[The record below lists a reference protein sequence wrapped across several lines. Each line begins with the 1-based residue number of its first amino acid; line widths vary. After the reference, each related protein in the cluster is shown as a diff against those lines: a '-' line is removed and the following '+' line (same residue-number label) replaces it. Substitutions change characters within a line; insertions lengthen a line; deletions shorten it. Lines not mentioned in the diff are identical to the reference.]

1 MATVRM
7 PNSVAARKTRI
18 AISLRFAARSFL
30 PATDTVGMD
39 GLEGCEEED
48 FMKSKQRSYKTR
60 LHHWQSFEAPVDT
73 SNVTT
78 NVIP

>member
-30 PATDTVGMD
+30 PATDTAWV
-39 GLEGCEEED
+39 EGEEDCEEED
-48 FMKSKQRSYKTR
+48 FM
-60 LHHWQSFEAPVDT
+60 
-73 SNVTT
+73 N
-78 NVIP
+78 